1 MAILFRLLP
10 FVVGGICAVFF
21 GMQARYA
28 EWYPWILAPALVAFL
43 GGVALMLQKGRR
55 RGWGDLRLVI
65 PSLLAL
71 LSAGFG
77 MLLLEGSLRYWG
89 IPIFVGL
96 ISFLILE
103 LLFLSAFFASK
114 YPVNGMTHLNL
125 ALVPLIFWMSA
136 YTLSGM
142 LVFVNT
148 HRGLPIVFL
157 GVAGG
162 VLWHVTA
169 HPEASGESRRR
180 WTLIGTWMGMQVGM
194 LIAIVPLRMEVH
206 AMIAALCGAI
216 ALRVRRYGIAPPIPR
231 RTILLEAVIGTALL
245 IVVAS
250 TATWR

>member
-10 FVVGGICAVFF
+10 FAIGIICAVFF
-21 GMQARYA
+21 AMQARYA
-28 EWYPWILAPALVAFL
+28 EWYPWLLAPAFIIFI
-43 GGVALMLQKGRR
+43 GGIITMLRKGRR
-55 RGWGDLRLVI
+55 GWEDTRLVV

-89 IPIFVGL
+89 IPIFVGVVSYF
-96 ISFLILE
+96 IVE
-103 LLFLSAFFASK
+103 LLFLSTFFASK
-114 YPVNGMTHLNL
+114 YPVNGMTHMNL
-125 ALVPLIFWMSA
+125 ALVPVIFWLAA
-136 YTLSGM
+136 YTMSGL

-148 HRGLPIVFL
+148 HRALPIALFTA
-157 GVAGG
+157 AGG
-162 VLWHVTA
+162 VLWYVTA

-180 WTLIGTWMGMQVGM
+180 WMLIGAWMGMQIGM

-231 RTILLEAVIGTALL
+231 PTIIFEVIVGAVLL
-245 IVVAS
+245 IAVAS
-250 TATWR
+250 TAAWR